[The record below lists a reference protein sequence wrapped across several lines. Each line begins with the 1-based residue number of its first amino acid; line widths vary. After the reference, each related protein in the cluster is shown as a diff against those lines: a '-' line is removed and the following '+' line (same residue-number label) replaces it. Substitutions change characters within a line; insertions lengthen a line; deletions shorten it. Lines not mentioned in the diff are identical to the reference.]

1 MSKILSIVVPAY
13 NVERELKK
21 CIESCLKQD
30 IPQESYEIIIVN
42 DGATD
47 NTRQVATDIAAKH
60 KSVSVINQKNMGLSG
75 ARNTG
80 LKYANG
86 KYVWFID
93 SDDYIKPNVLG
104 NMIRQADDNDLDCLF
119 FRLQRVFDDE
129 RFRSDVGDFECI
141 QPSVTKNTILSG
153 REAVIQG
160 YNPSSVCAIL
170 FNMSFLRK
178 YNFKFML
185 GIYHEDSEFTYRMI
199 IKTKKV
205 MFVTDAPYLY
215 FTHDGTMTRSKSI
228 SSLIKNRVDD
238 ITVAKSYLSLAKDLK
253 DDRKLSTIITHRA
266 KSILFGLLWEAWLHR
281 KEWGRNG
288 INEAIICK
296 MEESRLYPLRSP
308 FGSFKQAVISFVLLN
323 NKKSFNITNSLSKD

>member
-21 CIESCLKQD
+21 CIESCLTQD
-30 IPQESYEIIIVN
+30 IPQGSYEIIIVN

-47 NTRQVATDIAAKH
+47 DTLQVATDIAATNEC
-60 KSVSVINQKNMGLSG
+60 VSVVNQKNMGLSG

-80 LKYANG
+80 LKYAKG

-104 NMIRQADDNDLDCLF
+104 NMIRQADNNDLDCLF

-129 RFRSDVGDFECI
+129 SFRSEVGDFDCV
-141 QPSVTKNTILSG
+141 QPSVAKNAIISG
-153 REAVIQG
+153 RQAVIEG

-170 FNMSFLRK
+170 FNMDFLQK
-178 YNFKFML
+178 YDFKFML

-199 IKTKKV
+199 IRAKKV
-205 MFVTDAPYLY
+205 MFITDAPYLY
-215 FTHDGTMTRSKSI
+215 FTHAGTMTRSKSI

-238 ITVAKSYLSLAKDLK
+238 ITVAQSYLSLAKELK
-253 DDRKLSTIITHRA
+253 DDVELSTIITRRA
-266 KSILFGLLWEAWLHR
+266 KSILFGLLWEAWLNR
-281 KEWGRNG
+281 KEWGKNG

-296 MEESRLYPLRSP
+296 MEENRLYPLRSP
-308 FGSFKQAVISFVLLN
+308 FGSFKQAVASFILLN
-323 NKKSFNITNSLSKD
+323 NKKCLV

>member
-1 MSKILSIVVPAY
+1 MRKILSIVVPAY

-47 NTRQVATDIAAKH
+47 NTLQVATDIAAKH

-129 RFRSDVGDFECI
+129 RFRSDVGDFE
-141 QPSVTKNTILSG
+141 
-153 REAVIQG
+153 
-160 YNPSSVCAIL
+160 
-170 FNMSFLRK
+170 
-178 YNFKFML
+178 
-185 GIYHEDSEFTYRMI
+185 
-199 IKTKKV
+199 
-205 MFVTDAPYLY
+205 
-215 FTHDGTMTRSKSI
+215 
-228 SSLIKNRVDD
+228 
-238 ITVAKSYLSLAKDLK
+238 
-253 DDRKLSTIITHRA
+253 
-266 KSILFGLLWEAWLHR
+266 
-281 KEWGRNG
+281 
-288 INEAIICK
+288 
-296 MEESRLYPLRSP
+296 
-308 FGSFKQAVISFVLLN
+308 
-323 NKKSFNITNSLSKD
+323 